1 MFQKKQVIYSESL
14 GACVV
19 DNIVPLSASRT
30 EPAVLYYVL
39 KCLFEDKV
47 SYKPVEHHQDRLRE
61 MFTAEEAEKLK
72 ESEEAQKDGH
82 LMAAIKYVLNTEQ
95 ED

>member
-19 DNIVPLSASRT
+19 ENIVPLSASRT

-47 SYKPVEHHQDRLRE
+47 SYIPVEHHQVRLRE

>member
-47 SYKPVEHHQDRLRE
+47 SYIPVEHHQVRLR
-61 MFTAEEAEKLK
+61 KQKNLK
-72 ESEEAQKDGH
+72 NLKRHKRTGILWPQ
-82 LMAAIKYVLNTEQ
+82 
-95 ED
+95 